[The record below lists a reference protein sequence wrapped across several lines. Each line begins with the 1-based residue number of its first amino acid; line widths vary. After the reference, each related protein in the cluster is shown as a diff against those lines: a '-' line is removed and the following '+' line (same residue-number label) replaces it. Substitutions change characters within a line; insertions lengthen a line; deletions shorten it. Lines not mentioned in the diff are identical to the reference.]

1 LGKDGGRRNMMRTTA
16 VLLCGTALLMGLL
29 TGTANAT
36 PTTDGCPSGYEPAT
50 YGDLLLTPEVIA
62 ADRDNVYHADHVA
75 DVVRMLDQNN
85 DGLVCYKPVADDENT
100 HYMVYY
106 AGRYVD
112 NHAGPEK

>member
-1 LGKDGGRRNMMRTTA
+1 MDGGRRNMMRKTA
-16 VLLCGTALLMGLL
+16 FMVCGTALFVGLL

-50 YGDLLLTPEVIA
+50 YGDLLLTPEFIA
-62 ADRDNVYHADHVA
+62 ANRDNIYHEDHVA
-75 DVVRMLDQNN
+75 DVFSMLDQNN
-85 DGLVCYKPVADDENT
+85 DGLICYKPVANEDNT

-106 AGRYVD
+106 AGRYVE